1 MFRPLRVLCL
11 LGASSLG
18 FGCTGTIGSTDAP
31 GESTTDPA
39 HPKPPV
45 VDPPPHQPGPGSL
58 GDAKSVPGTA
68 PVRRL
73 TRLEYDNTIRD
84 LLGITTSV
92 SQQAKFAADTESS
105 LSGFVRGGA
114 ITEGDD
120 ARTMMTAGDTVA
132 GTVISRLSS
141 LLPCSP
147 LPTAA
152 GDQDA
157 CVAKFIPQF
166 GKRAYRRP
174 LTAHETELMQTLY
187 KTQRSP
193 EVGASFEQAVG
204 TLVGA
209 IIQSP
214 QFLYHWELGNN
225 APLKDGSLIRFNSY
239 ELASKLSYLFWSTMP
254 DDKLFEAADNHG
266 LDTPDQIAAQA
277 QRLLGDERAKQ
288 GLTNFHLQWSEI
300 GDLLQIP
307 KDESYKDYSPAVAQS
322 MLDETRNFV
331 TSLFQGKSPAT
342 LEALLTSSTT
352 VADASLAKIYG
363 ASASA
368 SGTDAQPL
376 TLDPKQRAGIFTHLA
391 FLTAKADTDESHP
404 VKRGD
409 AILRRLLCTEFKVPT
424 DVPPVADAMPGG
436 ATTRERFS
444 MHDQMPCATC
454 HVLIDPIGFAF
465 EEFDAIGA
473 YRTMDQGHPVDSSDT
488 VTLGTSTLKFANA
501 VELMGQLAK
510 LSDVQSCMATQWMR
524 YAMGRREVASEAPSL
539 QVASDVFKQSSYD
552 FKALL
557 VALTRTR
564 SFTHRSVS
572 TGEVTQ

>member
-11 LGASSLG
+11 LGAPVFGL
-18 FGCTGTIGSTDAP
+18 GCTGNIDGGSAAGQP
-31 GESTTDPA
+31 TDPD
-39 HPKPPV
+39 HR
-45 VDPPPHQPGPGSL
+45 PPPTVVPPMMPPGPGAL
-58 GDAKSVPGTA
+58 DDAKSVPGPA
-68 PVRRL
+68 PIRRL
-73 TRLEYDNTIRD
+73 TKLEYDNTIRD
-84 LLGITTSV
+84 LLGITASL
-92 SQQAKFAADTESS
+92 SKQASFTADTESA

-114 ITEGDD
+114 ITQGDD
-120 ARTMMTAGDTVA
+120 ARTMMAAGDSVA
-132 GTVISRLSS
+132 GDVSSRLAS

-152 GDQDA
+152 ADQDA
-157 CVAKFIPQF
+157 CVGKFIAQF

-174 LTAHETELMQTLY
+174 LTAHETELMQGLY
-187 KTQRSP
+187 RAQRSP
-193 EVGASFEQAVG
+193 DIGASFEQAVSA
-204 TLVGA
+204 LVGA

-225 APLKDGSLIRFNSY
+225 TPVKDGSLIRFNSY

-254 DDKLFEAADNHG
+254 DDKLFAAADNHG
-266 LDTPDQIAAQA
+266 LETPEQIATQA
-277 QRLLGDERAKQ
+277 QRLLSDDRAKQ

-307 KDESYKDYSPAVAQS
+307 KDESLTNYSPAVAQS

-331 TSLFQGKSPAT
+331 TSLFQGKSAT
-342 LEALLTSSTT
+342 LEALLTSSST

-363 ASASA
+363 ASP
-368 SGTDAQPL
+368 SGTGAQPL
-376 TLDPKQRAGIFTHLA
+376 TLDPSQRAGIFTHLA

-409 AILRRLLCTEFKVPT
+409 ALLRRLLCTEFKVPT
-424 DVPPVADAMPGG
+424 DVPPVADSMPGG

-454 HVLIDPIGFAF
+454 HVMIDPIGFAF

-473 YRTMDQGHPVDSSDT
+473 FRTQDQGHPVDSTGT
-488 VTLGTSTLKFANA
+488 VSIGNNTLTFKNA

-510 LSDVQSCMATQWMR
+510 LSDVQQCMATQWMR
-524 YAMGRREVASEAPSL
+524 YAMGRREVATEAPSL
-539 QVASDVFKQSSYD
+539 QVANDVFKQSNYD

-557 VALTRTR
+557 VALTKTR
-564 SFTHRSVS
+564 SFTHRSPS